1 MDKMKNSGM
10 SETMQTLTR
19 KSACVMLSLLL
30 LLSAVLP
37 VKAAA
42 ETASA
47 KVVRVGSFEDTF
59 NYVNEK
65 GARKGYGYELLE
77 TLSGYTGWQFE
88 YVTCDWSDCF
98 EKLKNGEV
106 DIIGGISY
114 TEDRTQEMLF
124 SDESMGVEK
133 YYLYADLSRAD
144 ISASDFK
151 TLNGKKIGV
160 LMGTEP
166 EVMLAEWEEKYGLKT
181 EHVNISNNEDVKQK
195 LANHEIDC
203 FVSLEESFW
212 AERGISTITRVGES
226 GIYYAIN
233 KNRPDIKE
241 ELDDAMRALDEAV
254 PFYTADLYKRYF
266 SMDYTPILTG
276 EEKAW
281 LRKHG
286 AIRMGFLA
294 SDSGVSTYD
303 PATGEFTGVITDYIQ
318 FAADCLGNQELEF
331 QLVGYD
337 SKEAELD
344 ALKSGEID
352 MIFHCDQNPN
362 LAEEYHF
369 ACTNTT
375 WTSNLMAVTN
385 KQHFN
390 ENNVNRI
397 VVPQNKLSL
406 KKYLAFYYPQW
417 EIVDCDTQEDAAR
430 LVKDGQA
437 DCFVTGISSEN
448 KYSKK
453 YSFYSVPLVNPV
465 RSCFAVNSGNRSLLS
480 ILNKTIKAM
489 PVNMLAGALAMYKSS
504 ARKVTLSD
512 FIRDNFFKVMLI
524 SSIAVAV
531 VLLTILMLL
540 QKARKAEAAARKAAS
555 DTQELNAKLQV
566 AVEKAE
572 SANRAKSTFL
582 SNMSHDIRTPMNA
595 IIGFTTL
602 ALSNID
608 DTDRVK
614 DYLGKTLASSNHLLS
629 LINDV
634 LDMSRIESGKIHLEE
649 VEVNLSDVL
658 HDLKTIVSGQIYA
671 KQLELYMDAMDVTDE
686 DVYCDKTRLNQI
698 LLNLLSNAIKF
709 TPAGGTVSVRVRQL
723 AGKVRGCGQYEFR
736 IKDNGIGMSQEF
748 AQKIFEPFERERTST
763 VSRIQGT
770 GLGMAITKNIVDMMG
785 GTIEVQTAQGKG
797 TEFTVC
803 VPMRAQT
810 EQRPVEKITELEG
823 LKALVVDDDFNTC
836 DSVTKMLVKVGM
848 RAEWTLSGKEAVL
861 RARQS
866 IEMSDV
872 YHAYIIDWRLPDMN
886 GIEVTRQIRS
896 LHDDTPII
904 ILTAYD
910 WSDIEV
916 EAKAAGVTAF
926 CAKPMFMSDLR
937 ETLMS
942 ALGQKPADAVQRLLP
957 EKNADFKGKHI
968 LLVEDNE
975 LNREIAQEILREYGF
990 LVDSAENGAVAVEK
1004 VSTTAPGSY
1013 DLVLMDVQMPIMD
1026 GYTATRKIRAR
1037 RPKPLKSLRRHHG
1050 AGGRLGTQRRR
1061 VGHHPPLQ
1069 TLRKAQL
1076 QPCGGRRQP
1085 HEAHEHCHEAA
1096 VLSAVPAGLY

>member
-42 ETASA
+42 ETAPV

-98 EKLKNGEV
+98 EKLKNGEI

-124 SDESMGVEK
+124 SDEPMGVEK

-294 SDSGVSTYD
+294 SDSGVSTFD

-397 VVPQNKLSL
+397 AVPQNKLSL

-512 FIRDNFFKVMLI
+512 FIKDNFFKVMLI

-531 VLLTILMLL
+531 VLLTVLMLL

-763 VSRIQGT
+763 VSGIQGT

-926 CAKPMFMSDLR
+926 CSKPMFMSDLR

-942 ALGQKPADAVQRLLP
+942 ALGQKSADAVQGLLP

-968 LLVEDNE
+968 LLVEDNA

-1004 VSTTAPGSY
+1004 VSTAAPGSY

-1026 GYTATRKIRAR
+1026 GYTATRKIRALDDPARAKLPILAMTANAFDEDR
-1037 RPKPLKSLRRHHG
+1037 RNALESGMNGFLSKPIVIDDLMQELHKIL
-1050 AGGRLGTQRRR
+1050 
-1061 VGHHPPLQ
+1061 
-1069 TLRKAQL
+1069 
-1076 QPCGGRRQP
+1076 
-1085 HEAHEHCHEAA
+1085 
-1096 VLSAVPAGLY
+1096 

>member
-1 MDKMKNSGM
+1 M
-10 SETMQTLTR
+10 
-19 KSACVMLSLLL
+19 
-30 LLSAVLP
+30 
-37 VKAAA
+37 
-42 ETASA
+42 
-47 KVVRVGSFEDTF
+47 
-59 NYVNEK
+59 
-65 GARKGYGYELLE
+65 LE

-98 EKLKNGEV
+98 EKLKNGEI

-124 SDESMGVEK
+124 SDEPMGVEK

-181 EHVNISNNEDVKQK
+181 EHVNVSNNEDAKQK

-212 AERGISTITRVGES
+212 ADLGISTITRVGES

-241 ELDDAMRALDEAV
+241 ELDNAMRALDEAA

-266 SMDYTPILTG
+266 SLDYIPILTG

-281 LRKHG
+281 LKEHG
-286 AIRMGFLA
+286 AIKMGFLT
-294 SDSGVSTYD
+294 SDSGVSTFD

-352 MIFHCDQNPN
+352 MIFHFDQSPN

-397 VVPQNKLSL
+397 AVPQNKLSL

-417 EIVDCDTQEDAAR
+417 EIVDCDTQEDAVK

-453 YSFYSVPLVNPV
+453 YSFYSVPLLNPV
-465 RSCFAVNSGNRSLLS
+465 KSCFAVNSGNRSLLS

-504 ARKVTLSD
+504 ARRVTLSD
-512 FIRDNFFKVMLI
+512 FIKDNFFKVMLI

-572 SANRAKSTFL
+572 SANHAKSTFL
-582 SNMSHDIRTPMNA
+582 FNMSHDIRTPMNA
-595 IIGFTTL
+595 IIGY
-602 ALSNID
+602 AD
-608 DTDRVK
+608 
-614 DYLGKTLASSNHLLS
+614 LASRHLDDPAKLKNYMENIQVCGQN
-629 LINDV
+629 LLMLLNNV
-634 LDMSRIESGKIHLEE
+634 LDLARIENDKTEMEYS
-649 VEVNLSDVL
+649 VSDIEKDFRNCVAMFRNQA
-658 HDLKTIVSGQIYA
+658 DSKGQTLMVTTQLQYPYIYA
-671 KQLELYMDAMDVTDE
+671 DIPHLTEICT
-686 DVYCDKTRLNQI
+686 
-698 LLNLLSNAIKF
+698 NLVSNAVKY
-709 TPAGGTVSVRVRQL
+709 TGAGGTIRCDVTQKPGEKEGWCDTVVTV
-723 AGKVRGCGQYEFR
+723 A
-736 IKDNGIGMSQEF
+736 DNGIGMSQEF
-748 AQKIFEPFERERTST
+748 QKHIFEPFERERTST
-763 VSRIQGT
+763 VSKVEGSGIGMGIVKKLV
-770 GLGMAITKNIVDMMG
+770 GLMG
-785 GTIEVQTAQGKG
+785 GTVEVESRIGVGSTFIVTIPCRIASEDETQAKRETNPSDQKCLCG
-797 TEFTVC
+797 TRILLTEDNDLNAEIAVELLQEEGCTVDRAKDGVEC
-803 VPMRAQT
+803 VDMLEKAANGTYQLILMDI
-810 EQRPVEKITELEG
+810 QMPV
-823 LKALVVDDDFNTC
+823 
-836 DSVTKMLVKVGM
+836 
-848 RAEWTLSGKEAVL
+848 
-861 RARQS
+861 
-866 IEMSDV
+866 
-872 YHAYIIDWRLPDMN
+872 MN
-886 GIEVTRQIRS
+886 G
-896 LHDDTPII
+896 
-904 ILTAYD
+904 YD
-910 WSDIEV
+910 
-916 EAKAAGVTAF
+916 AA
-926 CAKPMFMSDLR
+926 
-937 ETLMS
+937 
-942 ALGQKPADAVQRLLP
+942 
-957 EKNADFKGKHI
+957 
-968 LLVEDNE
+968 
-975 LNREIAQEILREYGF
+975 
-990 LVDSAENGAVAVEK
+990 
-1004 VSTTAPGSY
+1004 
-1013 DLVLMDVQMPIMD
+1013 
-1026 GYTATRKIRAR
+1026 RKIRGLDDPQKANIPIIAMTANAFTEDR
-1037 RPKPLKSLRRHHG
+1037 QVALDAGMNDHIAKPINMNVL
-1050 AGGRLGTQRRR
+1050 
-1061 VGHHPPLQ
+1061 VP
-1069 TLRKAQL
+1069 TLRKYL
-1076 QPCGGRRQP
+1076 
-1085 HEAHEHCHEAA
+1085 
-1096 VLSAVPAGLY
+1096 

>member
-1 MDKMKNSGM
+1 
-10 SETMQTLTR
+10 MQTLTR

-98 EKLKNGEV
+98 EKLKNGEI

-124 SDESMGVEK
+124 SDEPMGVEK

-281 LRKHG
+281 LKEHG
-286 AIRMGFLA
+286 AIKMGFLT
-294 SDSGVSTYD
+294 SDSGVSTFD

-397 VVPQNKLSL
+397 AVPQNKLSL

-512 FIRDNFFKVMLI
+512 FIKDNFFKVMLI

-1004 VSTTAPGSY
+1004 VSTAAPGSY
-1013 DLVLMDVQMPIMD
+1013 DLLLMDVQMPIMD
-1026 GYTATRKIRAR
+1026 GYTATRKIRALDDPARAKLPIIAMTANAFDEDR
-1037 RPKPLKSLRRHHG
+1037 RNALESGMNGFLSKPIVIDDLVQELHKIL
-1050 AGGRLGTQRRR
+1050 
-1061 VGHHPPLQ
+1061 
-1069 TLRKAQL
+1069 
-1076 QPCGGRRQP
+1076 
-1085 HEAHEHCHEAA
+1085 
-1096 VLSAVPAGLY
+1096 

>member
-1 MDKMKNSGM
+1 M
-10 SETMQTLTR
+10 R
-19 KSACVMLSLLL
+19 KSVCALLCLLL
-30 LLSAVLP
+30 LLSVVLP

-42 ETASA
+42 ETAPA

-65 GARKGYGYELLE
+65 GARKGYGYELLQ

-98 EKLKNGEV
+98 EKLKNGEI

-124 SDESMGVEK
+124 SDEPMGVEK

-294 SDSGVSTYD
+294 SDSGVSTFD

-352 MIFHCDQNPN
+352 MIFHFDQSPN

-375 WTSNLMAVTN
+375 WTSNLMVVTN
-385 KQHFN
+385 QQLFT
-390 ENNVNRI
+390 ENKVNR
-397 VVPQNKLSL
+397 VAVPQNKISL
-406 KKYLAFYYPQW
+406 TRYLAFYYPQW
-417 EIVDCDTQEDAAR
+417 EIVDCDTQEDAIK

-437 DCFVTGISSEN
+437 DCFITGVSSEE
-448 KYSKK
+448 KYSKNHG
-453 YSFYSVPLVNPV
+453 FYSVLLPNPAK
-465 RSCFAVNSGNRSLLS
+465 SCFAVNSGNRSLLS

-504 ARKVTLSD
+504 SRKVTLSD
-512 FIRDNFFKVMLI
+512 FIKDNFFMALLV
-524 SSIAVAV
+524 SSIAVAAI
-531 VLLTILMLL
+531 LLTILKLL
-540 QKARKAEAAARKAAS
+540 RKARKAEAAARKAAN
-555 DTQELNAKLQV
+555 DTQKLNAKLQV
-566 AVEKAE
+566 AVENAE
-572 SANRAKSTFL
+572 SANHAKSTFL
-582 SNMSHDIRTPMNA
+582 FNMSHDIRTPMNA
-595 IIGFTTL
+595 IIGY
-602 ALSNID
+602 AD
-608 DTDRVK
+608 
-614 DYLGKTLASSNHLLS
+614 LASRHLDDPAKLKNYMENIQVCGQN
-629 LINDV
+629 LLMLLNNV
-634 LDMSRIESGKIHLEE
+634 LDLARIENDKTEMEYS
-649 VEVNLSDVL
+649 VSDIEKDFRNCVAMFRNQA
-658 HDLKTIVSGQIYA
+658 DSKGQTLTVATQLQYPYIYA
-671 KQLELYMDAMDVTDE
+671 DIPHLTEICT
-686 DVYCDKTRLNQI
+686 
-698 LLNLLSNAIKF
+698 NLVSNAVKY
-709 TPAGGTVSVRVRQL
+709 TGAGGTIRCNVTQKPGEKEGWCDTVITV
-723 AGKVRGCGQYEFR
+723 A
-736 IKDNGIGMSQEF
+736 DNGIGMSQEF
-748 AQKIFEPFERERTST
+748 QKHIFEPFERERTST
-763 VSRIQGT
+763 VSKVEGSGIGMGIVKKLV
-770 GLGMAITKNIVDMMG
+770 GLMG
-785 GTIEVQTAQGKG
+785 GTVEVESRIGVGST
-797 TEFTVC
+797 FTVTIPCRIASEDETQAKRETNPSDQKCLCGTRILLTEDNDLNAEIAVELLQEEGCTVDRAKDGVEC
-803 VPMRAQT
+803 VDMLEKAANGTYQLILMDI
-810 EQRPVEKITELEG
+810 QMPV
-823 LKALVVDDDFNTC
+823 
-836 DSVTKMLVKVGM
+836 
-848 RAEWTLSGKEAVL
+848 
-861 RARQS
+861 
-866 IEMSDV
+866 
-872 YHAYIIDWRLPDMN
+872 MN
-886 GIEVTRQIRS
+886 G
-896 LHDDTPII
+896 
-904 ILTAYD
+904 YD
-910 WSDIEV
+910 
-916 EAKAAGVTAF
+916 AA
-926 CAKPMFMSDLR
+926 
-937 ETLMS
+937 
-942 ALGQKPADAVQRLLP
+942 
-957 EKNADFKGKHI
+957 
-968 LLVEDNE
+968 
-975 LNREIAQEILREYGF
+975 
-990 LVDSAENGAVAVEK
+990 
-1004 VSTTAPGSY
+1004 
-1013 DLVLMDVQMPIMD
+1013 
-1026 GYTATRKIRAR
+1026 RKIRGLDDPQKANIPIIAMTANAFTEDR
-1037 RPKPLKSLRRHHG
+1037 QVALDAGMNDHIAKPINMNVL
-1050 AGGRLGTQRRR
+1050 
-1061 VGHHPPLQ
+1061 VP
-1069 TLRKAQL
+1069 TLRKYL
-1076 QPCGGRRQP
+1076 
-1085 HEAHEHCHEAA
+1085 
-1096 VLSAVPAGLY
+1096 

>member
-98 EKLKNGEV
+98 EKLKNGEI

-124 SDESMGVEK
+124 SDEPMGVEK

-294 SDSGVSTYD
+294 SDSGVSTFD

-318 FAADCLGNQELEF
+318 FAADCLGNQKLEF

-397 VVPQNKLSL
+397 AVPQNKLSL

-512 FIRDNFFKVMLI
+512 FIKDNFFKVMLI

-671 KQLELYMDAMDVTDE
+671 KQLELYMDVMDVTDE

-736 IKDNGIGMSQEF
+736 IKDNGIGMSPEF
-748 AQKIFEPFERERTST
+748 AKKIFEPFERERTST

-942 ALGQKPADAVQRLLP
+942 ALGQKPADAVQGLLP

-1004 VSTTAPGSY
+1004 VSTAAPGSY

-1026 GYTATRKIRAR
+1026 GYTATRKIRALDDPARAKLPILAMTANAFDEDR
-1037 RPKPLKSLRRHHG
+1037 RNALESGMNGFLSKPIVIDDLVQELHKIL
-1050 AGGRLGTQRRR
+1050 
-1061 VGHHPPLQ
+1061 
-1069 TLRKAQL
+1069 
-1076 QPCGGRRQP
+1076 
-1085 HEAHEHCHEAA
+1085 
-1096 VLSAVPAGLY
+1096 

>member
-1 MDKMKNSGM
+1 
-10 SETMQTLTR
+10 MQTLTR

-98 EKLKNGEV
+98 EKLKNGEI

-124 SDESMGVEK
+124 SDEPMGVEK

-294 SDSGVSTYD
+294 SDSGVSTFD

-397 VVPQNKLSL
+397 AVPQNKLSL

-512 FIRDNFFKVMLI
+512 FIKDNFFKVMLI

-608 DTDRVK
+608 DTERVK

-671 KQLELYMDAMDVTDE
+671 KQLELYMDVMDVTDE

-723 AGKVRGCGQYEFR
+723 AGKVHGCGQYEFR

-975 LNREIAQEILREYGF
+975 LNREIAQEILQEYGF
-990 LVDSAENGAVAVEK
+990 LVDTAENGAVAVEK
-1004 VSTTAPGSY
+1004 VSTAAPGSY

-1026 GYTATRKIRAR
+1026 GYTATRKIRALDDPARAKLPILAMTANAFDEDR
-1037 RPKPLKSLRRHHG
+1037 RNALESGMNGFLSKPIVIDDLV
-1050 AGGRLGTQRRR
+1050 QE
-1061 VGHHPPLQ
+1061 
-1069 TLRKAQL
+1069 LRKIL
-1076 QPCGGRRQP
+1076 
-1085 HEAHEHCHEAA
+1085 
-1096 VLSAVPAGLY
+1096 